1 MCQDRLSL
9 VPRMLV
15 VGAILVMAT
24 QLSLAATV
32 SCPRAAFPPVLD
44 GHLDDWAPLP
54 QIVIADATDWHAA
67 SPEAAGWAGPRD
79 MSAEV
84 RLAWDSQ
91 ALYLAI
97 ETTDD
102 HVVRVRS
109 AAEID
114 RGDSLVLGLTGD
126 DRAPLNQFVIAL
138 LRTASLVWRTEP
150 AQSAGEVRTV
160 ARALALRDED
170 GARKLVYELALPWA
184 ELREV
189 RPIAGTTLALTVSA
203 CDDDGAGLKGCIERT
218 VRVKLSSADIGSIEE
233 TEDAGARTGPP
244 PVFPAPERERFDE
257 KCLTLNGRDVLLLGG
272 EIQYWLLPEGA
283 WAERLRLARAAG
295 LNTIGV
301 TVPWSHHQ
309 PLPGPLDLGELRR
322 FLDLCRSTGLW
333 VQLGIGPFAGEAL
346 SAGGVP
352 GWVRAIPDIQ
362 ERRKAVEAWTH
373 ALLPVVAEFQLANGG
388 PVAYLTIGAAPAGS
402 ANRSPAAYQQLFA
415 AVRSAAITVP
425 VLAPN
430 AFVVRNNALPNMANM
445 VASLSFYEPVSPDAL
460 AARVALLDRTEVG
473 PAIVTALPGDYQ
485 DEQQARRSIELLR
498 VALANMAAGVTLS
511 DFAPG
516 VDPAEMAITG
526 SEIRGIVDP
535 AGALTPGYAELRLL
549 AAFLRRFGV
558 SLVRSTRAEGVVE
571 ADDPDVRVAARY
583 GKEASFLFLWD
594 EKGRRSHQ
602 VRLHYLLP
610 DGERRITIPEAG
622 AIHLP
627 ASGAKILLLDTP
639 FGRGTIR
646 YCTSEVAALHQVG
659 DRWLLVIYGD
669 ADTPGEIAIAL
680 PGPPLVSGD
689 AARQAWDAASN
700 TLVLDYY
707 HSAQD
712 RYILV
717 DELEIAVLSR
727 ERAKMS
733 GLAGDGAEAV
743 TLVAGASVAEASLG
757 PSGVQAAVDCRP
769 GVAQASAAVPQL
781 PTAVL
786 VDGTPVP
793 LEYKTPERVVT
804 FEINTSS
811 FSDQQRPTS
820 VLDRL
825 GRAIVGGPAYLY
837 ARFDRAL
844 FVPETEAPRRACSS
858 VERIAGAPE
867 ELGLVPGAIA
877 KLRARFSA
885 EGPAELV
892 VSGSS
897 YPLLVSV
904 NGLRVDALCGT
915 APTRRADISR
925 SLRSGANELELIAQ
939 IVPRPSGAGGMRDRW
954 ARLPDVKLLT
964 PSGEVAL
971 TGWEVCS
978 GLDGEAAGYAG
989 SGVDERRWHY
999 IRLGSWREQGR
1010 EVADVTGVGW
1020 YRMTFKLPSGDEW
1033 TIPYYL
1039 DLDVRGAG
1047 EVYLNG
1053 QPIAA
1058 VEGSGKYRLP
1068 VPSSL
1073 AEKDNVL
1080 ALALYGVSPD
1090 TGLYSAQ
1097 VAADEARMTRRRIVE
1112 IRF

>member
-1 MCQDRLSL
+1 MCQGRLSS
-9 VPRMLV
+9 VPRMLAIGV
-15 VGAILVMAT
+15 ILVLAS

-67 SPEAAGWAGPRD
+67 SPEAAGWGGPRD
-79 MSAEV
+79 MSADV

-114 RGDSLVLGLTGD
+114 RGDSLVLGFRGD
-126 DRAPLNQFVIAL
+126 DPAPLNQFVIAL
-138 LRTASLVWRTEP
+138 LRTASLVWRAEP

-170 GARKLVYELALPWA
+170 DSKKLVYELSITWS
-184 ELREV
+184 ELRQI
-189 RPIAGTTLALTVSA
+189 RPIAGTAFALTVSA
-203 CDDDGAGLKGCIERT
+203 CDDDGAGMKGCIERT
-218 VRVKLSSADIGSIEE
+218 TRIKLSTADIGSMEE
-233 TEDAGARTGPP
+233 SEGTLVGPAP
-244 PVFPAPERERFDE
+244 IFPAPERERFDE
-257 KCLTLNGRDVLLLGG
+257 KCLILNGRDALLLGG
-272 EIQYWLLPEGA
+272 ELQYWLLPEAA
-283 WAERLRLARAAG
+283 WAERLRLLQGAG

-309 PLPGPLDLGELRR
+309 PLPGPFEFGDLRR
-322 FLDLCRSTGLW
+322 FLELCKSTGLW
-333 VQLGIGPFAGEAL
+333 VQLSIGPSASEEL
-346 SAGGVP
+346 PAGGVP
-352 GWVRAIPDIQ
+352 GWVRAMPNTQDRQ
-362 ERRKAVEAWTH
+362 KAVQAWVQ
-373 ALLPVVAEFQLANGG
+373 AVLPVVAEFQLAQGG
-388 PVAYLTIGAAPAGS
+388 PVAYVTIGAAPSGFATR
-402 ANRSPAAYQQLFA
+402 NPAAYQQLFA
-415 AVRSAAITVP
+415 AVRSAGITVP

-430 AFVVRNNALPNMANM
+430 ALVVRNNALANMANI
-445 VASLSFYEPVSPDAL
+445 VASLSFYEPVGVEAL
-460 AARVALLDRTEVG
+460 AARVALLERTEVG
-473 PAIVTALPGDYQ
+473 PAIITALPGDYQ
-485 DEQQARRSIELLR
+485 DEQGARQSADR
-498 VALANMAAGVTLS
+498 VRAALANVAAGVTLS

-516 VDPAEMAITG
+516 LDPAAIAIPG
-526 SEIRGIVDP
+526 SAVRGIVDP
-535 AGALTPGYAELRLL
+535 AGAVTPGYAELRLL
-549 AAFLRRFGV
+549 GAFLRPFG
-558 SLVRSTRAEGVVE
+558 SALVRSTPAEGVVE

-583 GKEASFLFLWD
+583 GKDASFLFLWD
-594 EKGRRSHQ
+594 EKGRRAHQ
-602 VRLHYLLP
+602 VRLRYLLP
-610 DGERRITIPEAG
+610 DGERRISVPDAG

-627 ASGAKILLLDTP
+627 PWGAKILLLDTP

-646 YCTSEVAALHQVG
+646 YCTSEVAALHQLG
-659 DRWLLVIYGD
+659 ERWLLVVYGD
-669 ADTPGEIAIAL
+669 ADAPGEIAISL
-680 PGPPLVSGD
+680 PGPPMVSGD
-689 AARQAWDAASN
+689 AARQAWDAATN

-707 HSAQD
+707 HSAED

-727 ERAKMS
+727 DRAKLS
-733 GLAGDGAEAV
+733 GLAAEGPQAV
-743 TLVAGASVAEASLG
+743 TLVAGAGVAQASLG
-757 PSGVQAAVDCRP
+757 EAVVQAALDCRP
-769 GVAQASAAVPQL
+769 GVAHASAALPRP

-786 VDGTPVP
+786 VDGKSVP
-793 LEYKTPERVVT
+793 FEYKTPERVVT
-804 FEINTSS
+804 FEITTTS

-825 GRAIVGGPAYLY
+825 GRAIVGGPPYLY

-844 FVPETEAPRRACSS
+844 FMPESDAPRRACSS

-877 KLRARFSA
+877 KLRTRFSA
-885 EGPAELV
+885 EGATELV

-897 YPLLVSV
+897 YPLLVSL

-915 APTRRADISR
+915 APAIRADISR
-925 SLRSGANELELIAQ
+925 ILRSGSNELEVIAQ

-989 SGVDERRWHY
+989 SGVDERRWRY
-999 IRLGSWREQGR
+999 IKLGPWREQGR
-1010 EVADVTGVGW
+1010 ELADVTGVGW
-1020 YRMTFKLPSGDEW
+1020 YRMTFKLPSGDGW

-1039 DLDVRGAG
+1039 DLDLRGAG
-1047 EVYLNG
+1047 EVYFNG
-1053 QPIAA
+1053 RPIAA
-1058 VEGSGKYRLP
+1058 VEGSGRYRLP
-1068 VPSSL
+1068 IPSSL
-1073 AEKDNVL
+1073 AARDNVL

-1097 VAADEARMTRRRIVE
+1097 VAAEESRMTRRRLVE